1 MNAPA
6 FTAIS
11 KIKAAHHQKIGIEG
25 ETEMK
30 TGKETYKATMWDI
43 TAKIV
48 TGLALGAL
56 LIATPIRAGSI
67 LADEPV
73 RPLSS
78 SLNYGEIRLA
88 ESIEERSEVQRVQR
102 ELLGR

>member
-11 KIKAAHHQKIGIEG
+11 KIKAAHYQKFELEG
-25 ETEMK
+25 ESEMK
-30 TGKETYKATMWDI
+30 TGKETYKATKWNI

-56 LIATPIRAGSI
+56 LIATPIRGGSI
-67 LADEPV
+67 LADEPA

-88 ESIEERSEVQRVQR
+88 ESIEERFKVQRVQQ
-102 ELLGR
+102 EMLGR